1 MEVATSPKVLALI
14 SRRVV
19 DRGVARVLVPA
30 ERSGLRIEVSAATC
44 AFAGSVFVA
53 FGIVAAKEGA
63 PSSGGKLRELS

>member
-1 MEVATSPKVLALI
+1 MATSPKVLALI

-30 ERSGLRIEVSAATC
+30 DRSGLRIEVSAATC

-53 FGIVAAKEGA
+53 FGIVAA
-63 PSSGGKLRELS
+63 